1 MVTKSSTN
9 KKISNACPRIMH
21 FNNQPPQLEL
31 PIFEKEDDLTLSRN
45 SVKPSSSSTY
55 STKTTRTSTTTMEP
69 SASIELESQRFAP
82 KAPMNASFSPTPTPR
97 RIQQMSLLH
106 RLRNFKPSASNVK
119 DAVIGV
125 SDGIVVPFAVAAGL
139 TDYGNA
145 KVVVSGGLAELF
157 AGAISMGLGGLL
169 GSKSD
174 SLEYDCKRRDI
185 ESMVLNDPAGTAM
198 AVEGIWSPYHTP
210 ALTTAVLAEF
220 RSLPLSQQT
229 TYLLEHYHHLSPP
242 STSSPWISCITLAS
256 GYFIGGFIPLIPY
269 LCVQRKQV
277 FVAFFSSI
285 AVVIVCLFAFGWV
298 KTGSVVGWKGRREVR
313 MGILGAVQMVGLG
326 AFAAAAAVGIVKGI
340 NQGQKGV

>member
-1 MVTKSSTN
+1 MASSYH
-9 KKISNACPRIMH
+9 SPSL
-21 FNNQPPQLEL
+21 QGL
-31 PIFEKEDDLTLSRN
+31 PITGMRRWSSLVDWPSCSRGQSPWDLGDYWGRRAIRKILSIPPLLRTLSSFTAYLASQLTL
-45 SVKPSSSSTY
+45 P
-55 STKTTRTSTTTMEP
+55 
-69 SASIELESQRFAP
+69 
-82 KAPMNASFSPTPTPR
+82 
-97 RIQQMSLLH
+97 
-106 RLRNFKPSASNVK
+106 
-119 DAVIGV
+119 
-125 SDGIVVPFAVAAGL
+125 
-139 TDYGNA
+139 
-145 KVVVSGGLAELF
+145 
-157 AGAISMGLGGLL
+157 
-169 GSKSD
+169 

-285 AVVIVCLFAFGWV
+285 AVVVVCLFAFGWV